1 MKEAL
6 DKALQLLASR
16 SGAAAVLAIVLL
28 VVLASQV
35 RTPEYSGSIT
45 EQITAQSAQLTAAAE
60 INAARGDEHT
70 LIVLVPAAETSI
82 DTLFETLA
90 GLEAHLTTS
99 RIDAEVKSLLTLRNQ
114 LFLFGLEESDP
125 ASALLGA
132 LREGG
137 RERALIS
144 RDASRYGLTVTVADA
159 VAADTLNVLREYDFG
174 ADGVEVLAE
183 IGLEQDVAGGLREEL
198 RYLIP
203 GIVILMLA
211 TLLLAYR
218 HWRAL
223 VLPIFASIASSIAVL
238 SVLALTNTSIN
249 LVTMLALP
257 IVLIVALANSC
268 HFLAKARGRTE
279 ATTAAVTEVL
289 NRVGVPYLASC
300 LTTAVALAS
309 LVFNDIDPIQDLGV
323 VASISLVVSFVL
335 ILLFAPWALL
345 RHLKGRQYERSSLYT
360 VFSGLLF
367 RGRRLVAGLLLIT
380 AAVGAI
386 ALPSINMKSDPRI
399 FFPDNVD
406 FTRAFYL
413 FEEEF
418 YVFAPLR
425 ILVRSEDLN
434 VEALQAASALRV
446 EIDDADGVI
455 QTSMEAAVDGSGFL
469 ITALMQNEPAA
480 EVLVEI
486 LRGKDEH
493 DLILSSAQLV
503 YESVDEMSMSSLG
516 ESLAVSVAI
525 IFGVIAVLFR
535 SARILVASMFANA
548 LPLATILAVVWLSG
562 DPLNLVTAFV
572 FLVALGVIVDDTIHI
587 LYRDRHG
594 ENISGS
600 SIEYSVVLSTMMLCL
615 GLLLCQ
621 FSDFPT
627 TRQFALYCTLA
638 LGGAVIS
645 DLTVLPALL
654 RYRDSKQ

>member
-1 MKEAL
+1 MKDAL
-6 DKALQLLASR
+6 VSTLLALAKR
-16 SGAAAVLAIVLL
+16 SGFAAIVALVLL
-28 VVLASQV
+28 VVLAAQV
-35 RTPEYSGSIT
+35 RTPEYSGSLT
-45 EQITAQSAQLTAAAE
+45 EQITAQSAQLTAASE
-60 INAARGDEHT
+60 INTARGDEHT
-70 LIVLVPAAETSI
+70 LIVLVPASDTTIGVLFQSLSGLGQRFEAAGIEAEI
-82 DTLFETLA
+82 
-90 GLEAHLTTS
+90 
-99 RIDAEVKSLLTLRNQ
+99 KSLLSLRDQ
-114 LFLFGLEESDP
+114 LFLFGLSEDDP
-125 ASALLGA
+125 VSSLLSALSD
-132 LREGG
+132 GG

-144 RDASRYGLTVTVADA
+144 KDAGRYGLTVTVADA
-159 VAADTLNVLREYDFG
+159 KAAEALSLLRDYDFG

-183 IGLEQDVAGGLREEL
+183 IGLEQDVAAGLKEEL

-203 GIVILMLA
+203 GIVIVMLT
-211 TLLLAYR
+211 TLLLAFL

-223 VLPIFASIASSIAVL
+223 VLPVFASVASSIAVL
-238 SVLALTNTSIN
+238 SVLSLTKTSIN

-268 HFLAKARGRTE
+268 HFLAKARARTE
-279 ATTAAVTEVL
+279 ATTEAVVEIL
-289 NRVGVPYLASC
+289 LRVGVPYLASC

-309 LVFNDIDPIQDLGV
+309 LVFNDIDPIQDLGI
-323 VASISLVVSFVL
+323 VASISLVLSFVL

-360 VFSGLLF
+360 VFSDLLN

-380 AAVGAI
+380 AAIGAI

-399 FFPDNVD
+399 FFPDDVD

-413 FEEEF
+413 FEKEF

-425 ILVRSEDLN
+425 ILVRSDEVN
-434 VEALQAASALRV
+434 VEALQAASALRAK
-446 EIDDADGVI
+446 IDEDDGVI
-455 QTSMEAAVDGSGFL
+455 QTSMTAAVDGSGFL
-469 ITALMQNEPAA
+469 ITALMQSEPAA
-480 EVLVEI
+480 EALVAT
-486 LRGKDEH
+486 LRTKSEH

-503 YESVDEMSMSSLG
+503 YESVDEMSMASLG

-525 IFGVIAVLFR
+525 IFGVILLLFR
-535 SARILVASMFANA
+535 SLRILVASAVANA
-548 LPLATILAVVWLSG
+548 LPLATILAVVWWSG

-615 GLLLCQ
+615 GLLLCA

-627 TRQFALYCTLA
+627 TRQFALYCALA

-654 RYRDSKQ
+654 RHRGSKP